1 MKTVSSKKAFTLI
14 ELLVVIAIIAILAS
28 MLLPA
33 LNKARDK
40 AKSISCASNLKQIG
54 FANIMYVNENDGYV
68 IHFNYVKYKGYKLIG
83 ETLRGEEYPANST
96 TTQRLMD
103 KEAAYKNLWCPTY
116 VGLYRKS
123 EHQHGR
129 SSYSINSYLYGPTA
143 GHTLFKITSL
153 KGRIEPYMTDG
164 RPNDAAYP
172 EWGALNLKRAKD
184 IKYGIRYFHPN
195 STANALYIDGHVKNH
210 TYQKLLLVDMDLYNT
225 DDFK

>member
-40 AKSISCASNLKQIG
+40 AKSISCANNLKQIG

-83 ETLRGEEYPANST
+83 ETLRGEKYPANAGM
-96 TTQRLMD
+96 TQSLMA

-116 VGLYRKS
+116 VGLYHKS
-123 EHQHGR
+123 EHQNGR
-129 SSYSINSYLYGPTA
+129 SSYGMNSYLYGPTG
-143 GHTLFKITSL
+143 GHSLFKITSL
-153 KGRIEPYMTDG
+153 KGRIEPYMTDS
-164 RPNDAAYP
+164 R
-172 EWGALNLKRAKD
+172 
-184 IKYGIRYFHPN
+184 
-195 STANALYIDGHVKNH
+195 
-210 TYQKLLLVDMDLYNT
+210 
-225 DDFK
+225 